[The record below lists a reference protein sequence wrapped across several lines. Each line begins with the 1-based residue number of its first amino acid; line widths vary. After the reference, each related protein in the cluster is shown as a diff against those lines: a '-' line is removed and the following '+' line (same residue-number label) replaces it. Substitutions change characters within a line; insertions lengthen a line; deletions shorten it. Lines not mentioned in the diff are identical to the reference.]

1 MSLFYDFRLVTYQ
14 ETNFALQYTVVIVT
28 DVPKLPPIPS
38 EPEPEEFREEADDK
52 KSGKNRRPSGP
63 RTPDPY
69 SIDDSSIMLPVFVA
83 IGAFIPLL
91 FCLCK
96 LWL

>member
-1 MSLFYDFRLVTYQ
+1 MPLTL
-14 ETNFALQYTVVIVT
+14 T
-28 DVPKLPPIPS
+28 DVPRLAPMPS
-38 EPEPEEFREEADDK
+38 EPEADDYHEEVEDR
-52 KSGKNRRPSGP
+52 KSAKNRRPSGP

-83 IGAFIPLL
+83 IGTFIPLL

-96 LWL
+96 L

>member
-1 MSLFYDFRLVTYQ
+1 MPHFFWPIILMFVFLFED
-14 ETNFALQYTVVIVT
+14 I
-28 DVPKLPPIPS
+28 PKLPPLP
-38 EPEPEEFREEADDK
+38 EADEWKGDDVEERGGGAG
-52 KSGKNRRPSGP
+52 GKPRRTSGP

-69 SIDDSSIMLPVFVA
+69 SIEDSSIMLPVFVA

-96 LWL
+96 L

>member
-1 MSLFYDFRLVTYQ
+1 MY
-14 ETNFALQYTVVIVT
+14 NFFFIDIPQLG
-28 DVPKLPPIPS
+28 PIPQD
-38 EPEPEEFREEADDK
+38 PEEYHSMQEEEEETPVR
-52 KSGKNRRPSGP
+52 SRHTSGP

-69 SIDDSSIMLPVFVA
+69 SIDDSSVMLPVFVA

-96 LWL
+96 L